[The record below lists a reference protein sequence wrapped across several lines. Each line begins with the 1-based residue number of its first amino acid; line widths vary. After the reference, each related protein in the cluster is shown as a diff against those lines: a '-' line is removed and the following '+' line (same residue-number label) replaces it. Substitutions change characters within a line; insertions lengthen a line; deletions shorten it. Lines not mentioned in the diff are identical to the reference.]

1 MMTIYIVDL
10 EAIPTRYTCE
20 WKTHLPAM
28 LELHGAEV
36 VVLSGPN
43 NLPDDP
49 TPGMFLNF
57 SATNIYKATQVEK
70 FSRLFSLKIVKD
82 GDYFLFTD
90 AWHPGVIN
98 LRYMADLLG
107 IKIKIGGLWHA
118 GSYDKHDGLGQR
130 IGEAPWVR
138 HAEKSFFH
146 AFDHNYFATNFHI
159 DMFCQE
165 LLNDGTQENPWA
177 YEDKKDY
184 LSTSKI
190 VRTGWP
196 MEYMPAT
203 LAKYAGVKKENIIIY
218 PHRISAEKQPDI
230 FLDLK
235 ASLPEYEFIVCQDKK
250 LSKTEYHELLA
261 KSKLM
266 FSANLQETLGISPFE
281 GALLNV
287 MPMVPDR
294 LSYAEMYT
302 SEYKYPSKWTVNFD
316 SYLQHKD
323 KIIARIRSV
332 MEQPCADTSKL
343 SAHLLKEYFTASTLM
358 THLF

>member
-1 MMTIYIVDL
+1 
-10 EAIPTRYTCE
+10 
-20 WKTHLPAM
+20 
-28 LELHGAEV
+28 
-36 VVLSGPN
+36 
-43 NLPDDP
+43 
-49 TPGMFLNF
+49 MFLNF

-130 IGEAPWVR
+130 IGAAPWVR

-196 MEYMPAT
+196 MEYMPET

-218 PHRISAEKQPDI
+218 PHRMSAEKQPDI

-294 LSYAEMYT
+294 LSYTETFT
-302 SEYKYPSKWTVNFD
+302 SLEFKYPSEWTANFD
-316 SYLQHKD
+316 SYLKHKNE
-323 KIIARIRSV
+323 IISRIRSI
-332 MEQPCADTSKL
+332 MDNYER
-343 SAHLLKEYFTASTLM
+343 LLPAVAAEAEHQKNNYFTASALIKKM
-358 THLF
+358 LK